1 MTSDTMVRVGRGGAG
16 NYHSALVNLTR
27 CLAPRPRAQKDAV
40 PLAPSKSQVAR
51 ATQPASAPTLTGR
64 GGAGN
69 VVSEPDAA
77 AHTHGRLQDLEA
89 GGSGPQVTATD
100 AAAAVAASNSSH
112 HHHHHQHG
120 MLAGRGGAGNWH
132 DTAADAAQVQ
142 NADEA
147 QQSAQAQKEA
157 TARVDGELRR
167 PQPTHNRI
175 RHCERR
181 HNR

>member
-16 NYHSALVNLTR
+16 NYHSAPVN
-27 CLAPRPRAQKDAV
+27 KDAV
-40 PLAPSKSQVAR
+40 PLAPGKSQVAR

-77 AHTHGRLQDLEA
+77 AHAQGRLQDLEA

-112 HHHHHQHG
+112 HQHG

-132 DTAADAAQVQ
+132 DTTTADAAQAK
-142 NADEA
+142 NAEEV

-157 TARVDGELRR
+157 TAHVDGELRR